1 MHLDSQGFKGI
12 LDYMTTEEI
21 LGVWN
26 FFDDKMSMKFFEGL
40 TMEDIYMFTE
50 AEWRAAIIG
59 FSPSDFKT

>member
-1 MHLDSQGFKGI
+1 
-12 LDYMTTEEI
+12 MTTEEI

-59 FSPSDFKT
+59 FSPSDFKA